1 MKDYILELK
10 MLVHST
16 NIGSPIDVLKTLRL
30 LKTEGEKNKEIS
42 DATSWDIEYLR
53 YVLSGY
59 GLDETYIDALES
71 IEKENDY
78 E

>member
-59 GLDETYIDALES
+59 GLDETYIDSLES